1 MRVHGSERGN
11 LYEGKILLP
20 MLGLKIDVD
29 TYWGMKNGVPCL
41 LKTLKEFNLKGT
53 FFLSI
58 GPDNSGRAAL
68 QLIKNPLFLKKM
80 MRTNAAALYGW
91 KTPLYGT
98 LLPAPM
104 IALSFPEIVKEIIT
118 AGHEVQFH
126 AWDHR
131 RWQDELPHKSEKWI
145 KKWFAQ
151 GIAGFE
157 KLTGYKPTAFGAP
170 SWLIDDRVLAIINEY
185 RFDYL
190 SCTRA
195 KEPFIHEIVNVL
207 EIPSDLPCFEE
218 IDAQKGVAIISDLL
232 KDGQTHVLPVHA
244 EVEGGIFNEKFKKLL
259 KHALDMDNSIV
270 PLREIKSKLPL
281 QDIPVRKYKME
292 LLLGRHS
299 ACAV

>member
-1 MRVHGSERGN
+1 M
-11 LYEGKILLP
+11 P

-29 TYWGMKNGVPCL
+29 TYWGMKNGVPSVL
-41 LKTLKEFNLKGT
+41 QTLKEFNIKGT

-68 QLIKNPLFLKKM
+68 QLIRNPLFLKKM

-91 KTPLYGT
+91 RTALYGT

-104 IALSFPEIVKEIIT
+104 IALSFPQIVKEII
-118 AGHEVQFH
+118 AEGHEVQFH

-131 RWQDELPHKSEKWI
+131 RWQDELFRKSENWI
-145 KKWFAQ
+145 RDWFAK

-157 KLTGYKPTAFGAP
+157 KLTENKPTAFGAP
-170 SWLIDDRVLAIINEY
+170 SWLIDDRVLEIIKEY
-185 RFDYL
+185 KFDYV

-195 KEPFIHEIVNVL
+195 KAPFIHESINIL

-218 IDAQKGVAIISDLL
+218 INTSKGVSIIMDLI
-232 KDGQTHVLPVHA
+232 KDGVIHVLPVHA
-244 EVEGGIFNEKFKKLL
+244 EVEGGIFESRFRELL
-259 KHALDMDNSIV
+259 KKALSQNIEIV
-270 PLREIKSKLPL
+270 PMKAIKDKL
-281 QDIPVRKYKME
+281 DIKTLPVRKHKME
-292 LLLGRHS
+292 LLPGRHS

>member
-1 MRVHGSERGN
+1 M
-11 LYEGKILLP
+11 P

-41 LKTLKEFNLKGT
+41 LKTLKEFNIKGT

-68 QLIKNPLFLKKM
+68 QLIKNPLFLRKM
-80 MRTNAAALYGW
+80 MRTNAASLYGW
-91 KTPLYGT
+91 KTALYGT
-98 LLPAPM
+98 LLSAPM
-104 IALSFPEIVKEIIT
+104 IALSFPEIVKEIIA

-145 KKWFAQ
+145 KEWFAQ

-157 KLTGYKPTAFGAP
+157 KLTGNKPTAFAAP
-170 SWLIDDRVLAIINEY
+170 SWLIDDRVLAIIKEY
-185 RFDYL
+185 KFEYL

-195 KEPFIHEIVNVL
+195 TKLFIHEIVNVL
-207 EIPSDLPCFEE
+207 EIPSDLSCFEE
-218 IDAQKGVAIISDLL
+218 IDAQNGVSIITDLL
-232 KDGQTHVLPVHA
+232 KDSKTHVLPVHA
-244 EVEGGIFNEKFKKLL
+244 EVEGGIFQKQFRELLENAIKMDIEVVPIRELKEK
-259 KHALDMDNSIV
+259 LD
-270 PLREIKSKLPL
+270 IKTL
-281 QDIPVRKYKME
+281 PVRKYKME
-292 LLLGRHS
+292 LLPGRHS

>member
-1 MRVHGSERGN
+1 M
-11 LYEGKILLP
+11 P

-41 LKTLKEFNLKGT
+41 LQTLKEFNLKGT

-80 MRTNAAALYGW
+80 MRTNAPALYGW
-91 KTPLYGT
+91 KTALYGT
-98 LLPAPM
+98 MLPAPM
-104 IALSFPEIVKEIIT
+104 IALSFPKIVNDDIIA

-131 RWQDELPHKSEKWI
+131 RWQDELPDKSEKWI
-145 KKWFAQ
+145 REWFAK

-157 KLTGYKPTAFGAP
+157 KLTGNKPTAFGAP
-170 SWLIDDRVLAIINEY
+170 SWTIDDRVLSIIRQY
-185 RFDYL
+185 KFDYL

-195 KEPFIHEIVNVL
+195 KTPFVHEAINVM

-218 IDAQKGVAIISDLL
+218 VDAQNGVSIISELI
-232 KDGQTHVLPVHA
+232 KDGSIHVLPVHA
-244 EVEGGIFNEKFKKLL
+244 EVEGGIFQNQFRELL
-259 KHALDMDNSIV
+259 KKALSMNIEVV
-270 PLREIKSKLPL
+270 PLKSIKDKL
-281 QDIPVRKYKME
+281 DITTLPTRKYKME
-292 LLLGRHS
+292 LLNGRHS

>member
-1 MRVHGSERGN
+1 
-11 LYEGKILLP
+11 

-29 TYWGMKNGVPCL
+29 TYWGMKQGVPRL
-41 LKTLKEFNLKGT
+41 LHTLEEFNIKGT

-91 KTPLYGT
+91 KTALYGT

-104 IALSFPEIVKEIIT
+104 IALSFPQIVREIIV

-131 RWQDELPHKSEKWI
+131 RWQDELPDKSENWI
-145 KKWFAQ
+145 REWFSK

-157 KLTGYKPTAFGAP
+157 KLTGNKPTAFGAP
-170 SWLIDDRVLAIINEY
+170 SWLIDDRVLAIIKEY
-185 RFDYL
+185 KFDYL

-195 KEPFIHEIVNVL
+195 KAPFIHEIVNVL
-207 EIPSDLPCFEE
+207 ELPSDLPCFEE
-218 IDAQKGVAIISDLL
+218 VDAQKCVSIISKLI
-232 KDGQTHVLPVHA
+232 KDGGTHVLPVHA
-244 EVEGGIFNEKFKKLL
+244 EVEGGIFQNQFRELLEK
-259 KHALDMDNSIV
+259 ALNMGMEIMSLN
-270 PLREIKSKLPL
+270 EIKEKL
-281 QDIPVRKYKME
+281 DIQTLPIRKYKME

-299 ACAV
+299 PSAV

>member
-1 MRVHGSERGN
+1 
-11 LYEGKILLP
+11 

-41 LKTLKEFNLKGT
+41 LQTLKEFNVKGT

-68 QLIKNPLFLKKM
+68 QLIKNPLFLRKM
-80 MRTNAAALYGW
+80 MRTNAVGLYGW
-91 KTPLYGT
+91 KTALYGT

-104 IALSFPEIVKEIIT
+104 IALSFPEIVKEIIA

-145 KKWFAQ
+145 RQWFAK

-157 KLTGYKPTAFGAP
+157 KLTGNKPTVFGAP
-170 SWLIDDRVLAIINEY
+170 SWLIDDRVLAILKECNFE
-185 RFDYL
+185 YL

-195 KEPFIHEIVNVL
+195 KTPFIHEIVNL
-207 EIPSDLPCFEE
+207 PEIPSDLPCFEE
-218 IDAQKGVAIISDLL
+218 IDAQNAVSIITDLL
-232 KDGQTHVLPVHA
+232 KDSKTHVLPVHA
-244 EVEGGIFNEKFKKLL
+244 EVEGGIFNEKFKELL
-259 KHALDMDNSIV
+259 KHAQSMGNSIV
-270 PLREIKSKLPL
+270 PLREIKSKLAL

-292 LLLGRHS
+292 LLPGRHS

>member
-1 MRVHGSERGN
+1 MA
-11 LYEGKILLP
+11 

-29 TYWGMKNGVPCL
+29 TYWGMKQGVPRL
-41 LKTLKEFNLKGT
+41 LHTLEEFNIKGT

-91 KTPLYGT
+91 KTALYGT

-104 IALSFPEIVKEIIT
+104 IALSFPQIVREIIV

-131 RWQDELPHKSEKWI
+131 RWQDELPDKSENWI
-145 KKWFAQ
+145 REWFSK

-157 KLTGYKPTAFGAP
+157 KLTGNKPTAFGAP
-170 SWLIDDRVLAIINEY
+170 SWLIDDRVLAIIKEY
-185 RFDYL
+185 KFDYL

-195 KEPFIHEIVNVL
+195 KAPFIHEIVNVL
-207 EIPSDLPCFEE
+207 ELPSDLPCFEE
-218 IDAQKGVAIISDLL
+218 VDAQKCVSIISKLI
-232 KDGQTHVLPVHA
+232 KDGGTHVLPVHA
-244 EVEGGIFNEKFKKLL
+244 EVEGGIFQNQFRELLEK
-259 KHALDMDNSIV
+259 ALNMGMEIMSLN
-270 PLREIKSKLPL
+270 EIKEKL
-281 QDIPVRKYKME
+281 DIQTLPIRKYKME

-299 ACAV
+299 PSAV

>member
-1 MRVHGSERGN
+1 MA
-11 LYEGKILLP
+11 

-29 TYWGMKNGVPCL
+29 TYWGIKQGVPRL
-41 LKTLKEFNLKGT
+41 LHTLEEFNIKGT

-91 KTPLYGT
+91 KTALYGT

-104 IALSFPEIVKEIIT
+104 IALSFPQIVREIIV

-131 RWQDELPHKSEKWI
+131 RWQDELPDKSENWI
-145 KKWFAQ
+145 REWFSK

-157 KLTGYKPTAFGAP
+157 KLTGNKPTAFGAP
-170 SWLIDDRVLAIINEY
+170 SWLIDDRVLAIIKEY
-185 RFDYL
+185 KFDYL

-195 KEPFIHEIVNVL
+195 KAPFIHEIVNVL
-207 EIPSDLPCFEE
+207 ELPSDLPCFEE
-218 IDAQKGVAIISDLL
+218 VDAQKCVSIISKLI
-232 KDGQTHVLPVHA
+232 KDGGTHVLPVHA
-244 EVEGGIFNEKFKKLL
+244 EVEGGIFQNQFRELLEK
-259 KHALDMDNSIV
+259 ALNMGMEIMSLN
-270 PLREIKSKLPL
+270 EIKEKL
-281 QDIPVRKYKME
+281 DIQTLPIRKYKME

-299 ACAV
+299 PSAV

>member
-1 MRVHGSERGN
+1 M
-11 LYEGKILLP
+11 P

-29 TYWGMKNGVPCL
+29 TYWGMKNGVPSL
-41 LKTLKEFNLKGT
+41 LQTLKEFNIKGT

-91 KTPLYGT
+91 KTAFYGT

-104 IALSFPEIVKEIIT
+104 IALSFPQIVKNILA

-145 KKWFAQ
+145 RQWFVK
-151 GIAGFE
+151 GMSGFE

-170 SWLIDDRVLAIINEY
+170 SWLIDDRVLSIIKEY
-185 RFDYL
+185 QFEYL

-195 KEPFIHEIVNVL
+195 KAPFIHEIASVL

-218 IDAQKGVAIISDLL
+218 IEAQKGVALIADFL

-244 EVEGGIFNEKFKKLL
+244 EVEGGIFQNQFKELLL
-259 KHALDMDNSIV
+259 KALSMGTEIV
-270 PLREIKSKLPL
+270 PLQEIKQK
-281 QDIPVRKYKME
+281 QDIQALPKRKYKME
-292 LLLGRHS
+292 LLPGRHS

>member
-1 MRVHGSERGN
+1 M
-11 LYEGKILLP
+11 P

-41 LKTLKEFNLKGT
+41 LQTLKKFNFKGT

-80 MRTNAAALYGW
+80 MRTNAPALYGW
-91 KTPLYGT
+91 KTAFYGT

-104 IALSFPEIVKEIIT
+104 IALSFPEIVEEIIA

-131 RWQDELPHKSEKWI
+131 RWQDELAGKSEKWI
-145 KKWFAQ
+145 REWFAK

-157 KLTGYKPTAFGAP
+157 KLTGNKPTAFGAP
-170 SWLIDDRVLAIINEY
+170 SWLIDDRVLTIINKYKFE
-185 RFDYL
+185 YL

-195 KEPFIHEIVNVL
+195 KTPFIHEISNIL

-218 IDAQKGVAIISDLL
+218 IDAQKSVAIISDLL
-232 KDGQTHVLPVHA
+232 KDGKTHVLPVHA
-244 EVEGGIFNEKFKKLL
+244 EVEGGIFQNQFRELLEK
-259 KHALDMDNSIV
+259 ALNMNIEVV
-270 PLREIKSKLPL
+270 PLEEIKEKL
-281 QDIPVRKYKME
+281 DIQTLPTRKYKIE
-292 LLLGRHS
+292 LLPGRHS
-299 ACAV
+299 PCAV